1 MPQRLNLEVL
11 AALCGVL
18 DCQPNDLMTP
28 VAQPVQ
34 RGEGRDPGGRSEGRV
49 AASDPSESAA
59 ARIDGVSPYR
69 PRIICCSVCAERRPF
84 GSRVFGETG
93 LPALPDTTA
102 GNQVG
107 RSQVVAER
115 IRVLERG
122 TDMVLAAH
130 RTAVR
135 GRLVATTVE
144 TVHLVRPARVDV
156 RLVRVPVPNVVER
169 FVLTTADAGTML
181 EYSGELGTNL
191 WWIGETVGSSRR
203 RPVGAGRRRLLETI
217 KAEVERRTAVGGCSR
232 ETRASRAAPGQV
244 RDPRSHSQGPAS
256 PTTRPDGRMNGAS
269 TRSQANLKG
278 HRVGAMSILYRL
290 A

>member
-1 MPQRLNLEVL
+1 
-11 AALCGVL
+11 
-18 DCQPNDLMTP
+18 
-28 VAQPVQ
+28 
-34 RGEGRDPGGRSEGRV
+34 
-49 AASDPSESAA
+49 
-59 ARIDGVSPYR
+59 
-69 PRIICCSVCAERRPF
+69 
-84 GSRVFGETG
+84 
-93 LPALPDTTA
+93 
-102 GNQVG
+102 
-107 RSQVVAER
+107 
-115 IRVLERG
+115 
-122 TDMVLAAH
+122 
-130 RTAVR
+130 
-135 GRLVATTVE
+135 
-144 TVHLVRPARVDV
+144 
-156 RLVRVPVPNVVER
+156 VPVPKVVER